1 MKRIVAAVM
10 TASML
15 AACSSYSQPMVDTK
29 GVDQSRYSQDNY
41 ECEQYANQVS
51 PVGDAAVG
59 AVGGAAAGAA
69 LGAITGALV
78 GGVSAGEGAAFGA
91 ASGGALGLGG
101 GAVTGVQN
109 QRDVYR
115 RCMAGRGYNVLN

>member
-1 MKRIVAAVM
+1 MKRYFAAV
-10 TASML
+10 AIAGILSG
-15 AACSSYSQPMVDTK
+15 CSQTQQPMVDTK
-29 GVDQSRYSQDNY
+29 GVDSARYSQDNY
-41 ECEQYANQVS
+41 ECQQYANQVS
-51 PVGDAAVG
+51 PAGDAAVG

-78 GGVSAGEGAAFGA
+78 GGVSAGTGAAVGA

-109 QRDVYR
+109 QREVYR
-115 RCMAGRGYNVLN
+115 NCMRGRGYNVLN

>member
-1 MKRIVAAVM
+1 MKRIVSLAVAA
-10 TASML
+10 AML
-15 AACSSYSQPMVDTK
+15 AGCSSYSQPLVDTK
-29 GVDQSRYSQDNY
+29 GVDSTRYNQDNY

-59 AVGGAAAGAA
+59 ALGGAAAGAA

-78 GGVSAGEGAAFGA
+78 GGVSAGTGAAVGA
-91 ASGGALGLGG
+91 AGGGALGLGG